1 MNLSIGSI
9 FGTYS
14 GIITSIGLIIGM
26 YGGNLNKQAYIIG
39 LISIELSDSFS
50 DAFGIYNATGKSLQ
64 ESLYTFIGKMI
75 LRLMMIIPFLLTTIK
90 NAVLIN
96 LLFGTIVLCVIS
108 YKIYKN
114 SEEIVKNIT
123 LTCMVIGIVY
133 FAGSQIQKIENIK
146 FEV

>member
-1 MNLSIGSI
+1 
-9 FGTYS
+9 
-14 GIITSIGLIIGM
+14 
-26 YGGNLNKQAYIIG
+26 
-39 LISIELSDSFS
+39 
-50 DAFGIYNATGKSLQ
+50 
-64 ESLYTFIGKMI
+64 MI
-75 LRLMMIIPFLLTTIK
+75 LPLMMIIPFLLTTIK